1 MVMHASREYLFRQLP
16 GDLSK
21 LVHFKLKHPN
31 EPFRSP
37 WEGGVN
43 SDPKFAWILVSDEI

>member
-21 LVHFKLKHPN
+21 LIHFKLKHPN

-37 WEGGVN
+37 WEGSMN